1 MLRRN
6 ELESWVERQSN
17 DSEFQTEGAL
27 TLKAFADNASAVWG
41 TGRRLRHSY
50 ISHTSWYTLHKI
62 YYKPHH
68 IRCNPF
74 NIISSIQLI
83 KTVNALQIKISIYEI
98 LVRWLLYTDIGDNG
112 CLNGI
117 FVVDP
122 AVGTRQA
129 PSDGAV
135 HSVWVAVVHQ
145 LVPDNETLLG
155 AQRWLIRQLRVR
167 GIWQLQQTNNTY
179 VNPY

>member
-83 KTVNALQIKISIYEI
+83 KTVNALQIKISIYE
-98 LVRWLLYTDIGDNG
+98 
-112 CLNGI
+112 
-117 FVVDP
+117 
-122 AVGTRQA
+122 
-129 PSDGAV
+129 
-135 HSVWVAVVHQ
+135 
-145 LVPDNETLLG
+145 
-155 AQRWLIRQLRVR
+155 
-167 GIWQLQQTNNTY
+167 NNTRSLATVY
-179 VNPY
+179 RHRWQWMSQWDLCRRPSRRDKAGAEWWCRSQRLGCCGPPTRSRQRNTSRRSALTDPSTARTWHLTAATNK